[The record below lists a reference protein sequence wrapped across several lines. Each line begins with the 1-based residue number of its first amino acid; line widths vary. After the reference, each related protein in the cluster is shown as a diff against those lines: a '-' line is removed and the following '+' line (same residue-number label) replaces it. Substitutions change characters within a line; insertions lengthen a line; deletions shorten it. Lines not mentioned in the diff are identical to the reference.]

1 MMYETNFHSVSS
13 PQEAEAIL
21 ATATDAKIL
30 AGGQTLIPTM
40 KQRLAAPSDVIDLSQ
55 AEGLRGVTITKR
67 KVMGVMKADGG
78 ETVTIGAMT
87 THAEVA
93 ANAELAEVFPA
104 MCRLAGNIGDP
115 AVRHRGT
122 IGGSVANNDPAADYP
137 AALLALAAT
146 IHTNKREIAASDYFQ
161 GMFETALQEGEII
174 TAVSF
179 QAPAAGG
186 YGKFPNPASRYAMA
200 GVFVAR
206 SKDGAV
212 RVAVTGAGENGVFR
226 HAGLEAALTADY
238 SANAVDRVEVSAE
251 GLMSDLHGTAAYR
264 ANLIKVMAKRALA

>member
-1 MMYETNFHSVSS
+1 MYETNFHKASTA
-13 PQEAEAIL
+13 QDAAALL
-21 ATATDAKIL
+21 AKSDDGKIL

-40 KQRLAAPSDVIDLSQ
+40 KQRLAAPADLVDLSR
-55 AEGLRGVTITKR
+55 AEALRGVTITKR
-67 KVMGVMKADGG
+67 KKMGIMKADGG
-78 ETVTIGAMT
+78 ETITIGAMT

-93 ANAELAEVFPA
+93 GNTELAQVCPVI
-104 MCRLAGNIGDP
+104 CGLAGNIGDP

-137 AALLALAAT
+137 AALLALGAT
-146 IHTNKREIAASDYFQ
+146 IHTNSRDIAAEDYFK
-161 GMFETALQEGEII
+161 GMFLTALDDMEII

-179 QAPAAGG
+179 QAPVVGG

-200 GVFVAR
+200 GVFVAK
-206 SKDGAV
+206 SVDGDV
-212 RVAVTGAGENGVFR
+212 RVSVTGAGDNGVYR
-226 HAGLEAALTADY
+226 HAGLEAALSADW
-238 SANAVDRVEVSAE
+238 SASAVDAVDVSTG

>member
-1 MMYETNFHSVSS
+1 MYETNFHKASTA
-13 PQEAEAIL
+13 QDAAALL
-21 ATATDAKIL
+21 AKSDDGKIL

-40 KQRLAAPSDVIDLSQ
+40 KQRLAAPADLVDLSR
-55 AEGLRGVTITKR
+55 AEALRGVTITKR
-67 KVMGVMKADGG
+67 KKMGIMKADGG
-78 ETVTIGAMT
+78 ETITIGAMA

-93 ANAELAEVFPA
+93 GNTELAQVCPVI
-104 MCRLAGNIGDP
+104 CGLAGNIGDP

-137 AALLALAAT
+137 AALLALGAT
-146 IHTNKREIAASDYFQ
+146 IHTNSRDIAAEDYFK
-161 GMFETALQEGEII
+161 GMFLTALDDMEII

-179 QAPAAGG
+179 QAPVVGG

-200 GVFVAR
+200 GVFVAK
-206 SKDGAV
+206 SVDGEV
-212 RVAVTGAGENGVFR
+212 RVSVTGAGDNGVYR
-226 HAGLEAALTADY
+226 HAGLEAALSADW
-238 SANAVDRVEVSAE
+238 SASAVDAVDVSTD

>member
-1 MMYETNFHSVSS
+1 MYETNFHKASTA
-13 PQEAEAIL
+13 QDAAALL
-21 ATATDAKIL
+21 AKSDDGKIL

-40 KQRLAAPSDVIDLSQ
+40 KQRLAAPADLVDLSR
-55 AEGLRGVTITKR
+55 AEALRGVTITKR
-67 KVMGVMKADGG
+67 KKMGIMKADGG
-78 ETVTIGAMT
+78 ETITIGAMT

-93 ANAELAEVFPA
+93 GNTELAQVCPVI
-104 MCRLAGNIGDP
+104 CGLAGNIGDP

-137 AALLALAAT
+137 AALLALGAT
-146 IHTNKREIAASDYFQ
+146 IHTNSRDIAAEDYFK
-161 GMFETALQEGEII
+161 GMFLTALDDMEII

-179 QAPAAGG
+179 QAPVAGG

-200 GVFVAR
+200 GVFVAK
-206 SKDGAV
+206 SVDGEV
-212 RVAVTGAGENGVFR
+212 RVSVTGAGDNGVYR
-226 HAGLEAALTADY
+226 HAGLEAALFADW
-238 SANAVDRVEVSAE
+238 SASAVDAVEVSAD

>member
-1 MMYETNFHSVSS
+1 MYETNFHKASTA
-13 PQEAEAIL
+13 QDAAALL
-21 ATATDAKIL
+21 AKSDDGKIL

-40 KQRLAAPSDVIDLSQ
+40 KQRLAAPADLVDLSR
-55 AEGLRGVTITKR
+55 AEALRGVTITKR
-67 KVMGVMKADGG
+67 KKMGIMKADGG
-78 ETVTIGAMT
+78 ETITIGAMT

-93 ANAELAEVFPA
+93 GNTELAQVCPVI
-104 MCRLAGNIGDP
+104 CGLAGNIGDP

-137 AALLALAAT
+137 AALLALGAT
-146 IHTNKREIAASDYFQ
+146 IHTNSRDIAAEDYFK
-161 GMFETALQEGEII
+161 GMFLTALDDMEII

-179 QAPAAGG
+179 QAPVAGG

-200 GVFVAR
+200 GVFVAK
-206 SKDGAV
+206 SVDGEV
-212 RVAVTGAGENGVFR
+212 RVSVTGAGDNGVYR
-226 HAGLEAALTADY
+226 HAGLEAALSADW
-238 SANAVDRVEVSAE
+238 SASAVDAVEVSAD

>member
-1 MMYETNFHSVSS
+1 MYETNFHKASTA
-13 PQEAEAIL
+13 QDAAALL
-21 ATATDAKIL
+21 AKSDDGKIL

-40 KQRLAAPSDVIDLSQ
+40 KQRLAAPVDLVDLSR
-55 AEGLRGVTITKR
+55 AEALRGVTITKR
-67 KVMGVMKADGG
+67 KKMGIMKADGG
-78 ETVTIGAMT
+78 ETITIGAMT

-93 ANAELAEVFPA
+93 GNTELAQVCPVI
-104 MCRLAGNIGDP
+104 CGLAGNIGDP

-137 AALLALAAT
+137 AALLALGAT
-146 IHTNKREIAASDYFQ
+146 IHTNSRDIAAEDYFK
-161 GMFETALQEGEII
+161 GMFLTALDDIEII

-179 QAPAAGG
+179 QAPVVGG

-200 GVFVAR
+200 GVFVAK
-206 SKDGAV
+206 SVDGEV
-212 RVAVTGAGENGVFR
+212 RVSVTGAGDNGVYR
-226 HAGLEAALTADY
+226 HAGLEAALSADW
-238 SANAVDRVEVSAE
+238 SASAVDAVEVSAD

>member
-1 MMYETNFHSVSS
+1 MYETNFHKASTA
-13 PQEAEAIL
+13 QDAAALL
-21 ATATDAKIL
+21 AKSDDGKIL

-40 KQRLAAPSDVIDLSQ
+40 KQRLAAPADLVDLSR
-55 AEGLRGVTITKR
+55 AEALRGVTITKR
-67 KVMGVMKADGG
+67 KKMGIMKADGG
-78 ETVTIGAMT
+78 ETITIGAMA

-93 ANAELAEVFPA
+93 GNTELAQVCPVI
-104 MCRLAGNIGDP
+104 CGLAGNIGDP

-137 AALLALAAT
+137 AALLALGAT
-146 IHTNKREIAASDYFQ
+146 IHTNSRDVAAEDYFK
-161 GMFETALQEGEII
+161 GMFLTALDDMEII

-179 QAPAAGG
+179 QAPVVGG

-200 GVFVAR
+200 GVFVAK
-206 SKDGAV
+206 SVDGEV
-212 RVAVTGAGENGVFR
+212 RVSVTGAGDNGVYR
-226 HAGLEAALTADY
+226 HAGLEAALSADW
-238 SANAVDRVEVSAE
+238 SASAVDAVDVSTG

>member
-1 MMYETNFHSVSS
+1 
-13 PQEAEAIL
+13 
-21 ATATDAKIL
+21 
-30 AGGQTLIPTM
+30 M
-40 KQRLAAPSDVIDLSQ
+40 KQRLAAPADLVDLSR
-55 AEGLRGVTITKR
+55 AEALRGVTITKR
-67 KVMGVMKADGG
+67 KKMGIMKADGG
-78 ETVTIGAMT
+78 ETITIGAMT

-93 ANAELAEVFPA
+93 GNTELAQVCPVI
-104 MCRLAGNIGDP
+104 CGLAGNIGDP

-146 IHTNKREIAASDYFQ
+146 IHTNSRDIAAEDYFK
-161 GMFETALQEGEII
+161 GMFLTALDDMEII

-179 QAPAAGG
+179 QAPVVGG

-200 GVFVAR
+200 GVFVAK
-206 SKDGAV
+206 SVDGEV
-212 RVAVTGAGENGVFR
+212 RVSVTGAGDNGVYR
-226 HAGLEAALTADY
+226 HAGLEAALFADW
-238 SANAVDRVEVSAE
+238 SASAVDAVEVSAD

>member
-1 MMYETNFHSVSS
+1 MYETNFHKASTA
-13 PQEAEAIL
+13 QDAAALL
-21 ATATDAKIL
+21 AKSDDGKIL

-40 KQRLAAPSDVIDLSQ
+40 KQRLAAPVDLVDLSR
-55 AEGLRGVTITKR
+55 AEALRGVTITKR
-67 KVMGVMKADGG
+67 KKMGIMKADGG
-78 ETVTIGAMT
+78 ETITIGAMT

-93 ANAELAEVFPA
+93 GNTELAQVCPVI
-104 MCRLAGNIGDP
+104 CGLAGNIGDP

-137 AALLALAAT
+137 AALLALGAT
-146 IHTNKREIAASDYFQ
+146 IHTNSRDIAAEDYFK
-161 GMFETALQEGEII
+161 GMFLTALDDMEII

-179 QAPAAGG
+179 QAPVAGG

-200 GVFVAR
+200 GVFVAK
-206 SKDGAV
+206 SVDGEV
-212 RVAVTGAGENGVFR
+212 RVSVTGAGDNGVYR
-226 HAGLEAALTADY
+226 HAGLEAALSADW
-238 SANAVDRVEVSAE
+238 SASAVDAVEVSAD

>member
-1 MMYETNFHSVSS
+1 MYETNFHKASTA
-13 PQEAEAIL
+13 QDAAALL
-21 ATATDAKIL
+21 AKSDDGKIL

-40 KQRLAAPSDVIDLSQ
+40 KQRLAAPADLVDLSR
-55 AEGLRGVTITKR
+55 AEALRGVTITKR
-67 KVMGVMKADGG
+67 KKMGIMKADGG
-78 ETVTIGAMT
+78 ETITIGAMT

-93 ANAELAEVFPA
+93 GNTELAQVCPVI
-104 MCRLAGNIGDP
+104 CGLAGNIGDP

-137 AALLALAAT
+137 AALLALGAT
-146 IHTNKREIAASDYFQ
+146 IHTNSRDVAAEDYFK
-161 GMFETALQEGEII
+161 GMFLTALDDMEII

-179 QAPAAGG
+179 QAPVAGG

-200 GVFVAR
+200 GVFVAK
-206 SKDGAV
+206 SVDGEV
-212 RVAVTGAGENGVFR
+212 RVSVTGAGDNGVYR
-226 HAGLEAALTADY
+226 HAGLEAALSADW
-238 SANAVDRVEVSAE
+238 SASAVDAVEVSAD

>member
-1 MMYETNFHSVSS
+1 MYETNFHKASTA
-13 PQEAEAIL
+13 QDAAALL
-21 ATATDAKIL
+21 AKSDDGKIL

-40 KQRLAAPSDVIDLSQ
+40 KQRLAAPADLVDLSR
-55 AEGLRGVTITKR
+55 AEALRGVTITKR
-67 KVMGVMKADGG
+67 KKMGIMKADGS
-78 ETVTIGAMT
+78 ETITIGAMT

-93 ANAELAEVFPA
+93 GNTELAQVCPVI
-104 MCRLAGNIGDP
+104 CGLAGNIGDP

-137 AALLALAAT
+137 AALLALGAT
-146 IHTNKREIAASDYFQ
+146 IHTNSRDIAAEDYFK
-161 GMFETALQEGEII
+161 GMFLTALDDMEII

-179 QAPAAGG
+179 QAPVAGG

-200 GVFVAR
+200 GVFVAK
-206 SKDGAV
+206 SVDGEV
-212 RVAVTGAGENGVFR
+212 RVSVTGAGDNGVYR
-226 HAGLEAALTADY
+226 HAGLEAALFADW
-238 SANAVDRVEVSAE
+238 SASAVDAVEVSAD

>member
-1 MMYETNFHSVSS
+1 MYETNFHKASTA
-13 PQEAEAIL
+13 QDAAALL
-21 ATATDAKIL
+21 AKSDDGKIL

-40 KQRLAAPSDVIDLSQ
+40 KQRLAAPADLVDLSR
-55 AEGLRGVTITKR
+55 AEALRGVTITKR
-67 KVMGVMKADGG
+67 KKMGIMKADGG
-78 ETVTIGAMT
+78 ETITIGAMT

-93 ANAELAEVFPA
+93 GNTELAQVCPVI
-104 MCRLAGNIGDP
+104 CGLAGNIGDP

-137 AALLALAAT
+137 AALLALGAT
-146 IHTNKREIAASDYFQ
+146 IHTNSRDIAAEDYFK
-161 GMFETALQEGEII
+161 GMFLTALDDMEII

-179 QAPAAGG
+179 QAPVVGG

-200 GVFVAR
+200 GVFVAK
-206 SKDGAV
+206 SVDGEV
-212 RVAVTGAGENGVFR
+212 RVSVTGAGDNGVYR
-226 HAGLEAALTADY
+226 HVGLEAALSADWAA
-238 SANAVDRVEVSAE
+238 SAVDAVEVSTD

>member
-1 MMYETNFHSVSS
+1 MYETNFHKASTA
-13 PQEAEAIL
+13 QDAAALL
-21 ATATDAKIL
+21 AKSDDGKIL

-40 KQRLAAPSDVIDLSQ
+40 KQRLAAPTDLVDLSR
-55 AEGLRGVTITKR
+55 AEALRGVTITKR
-67 KVMGVMKADGG
+67 KKMGIMKADGG
-78 ETVTIGAMT
+78 ETITICAMT

-93 ANAELAEVFPA
+93 GNTELAQVCPVI
-104 MCRLAGNIGDP
+104 CGLAGNIGDP

-137 AALLALAAT
+137 AALLALGAT
-146 IHTNKREIAASDYFQ
+146 IHTNSRDVAAEDYFK
-161 GMFETALQEGEII
+161 GMFLTALDDMEII

-179 QAPAAGG
+179 QAPVVGG

-200 GVFVAR
+200 GVFVAK
-206 SKDGAV
+206 SVDGEV
-212 RVAVTGAGENGVFR
+212 RVSVTGAGDNGVYR
-226 HAGLEAALTADY
+226 HAGLEAALSADWAA
-238 SANAVDRVEVSAE
+238 SAVDAVEVSTD